1 MTPGSVSF
9 DVDSLDVQAGILLA
23 MIMRI
28 QKNECDAK
36 VSTPS
41 FASSTTLRNLVLSS
55 ALSRQIECDKSLSI
69 ADEFWPDEPTLLHF
83 RELVYNSD
91 KDRRH

>member
-9 DVDSLDVQAGILLA
+9 DVDALDVQAGILSA

-28 QKNECDAK
+28 QKNERDAK
-36 VSTPS
+36 VSIPS
-41 FASSTTLRNLVLSS
+41 FASSTTLRNLVLSG
-55 ALSRQIECDKSLSI
+55 ALSRQIESDENLSI

-83 RELVYNSD
+83 RKLVYNCD